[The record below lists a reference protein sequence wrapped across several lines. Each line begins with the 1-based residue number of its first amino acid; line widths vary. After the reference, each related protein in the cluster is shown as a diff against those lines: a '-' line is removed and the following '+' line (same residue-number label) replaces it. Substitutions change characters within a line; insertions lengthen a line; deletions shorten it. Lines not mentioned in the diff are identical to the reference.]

1 MSNLRTY
8 CNNLLQSV
16 NAKLSGENKQ
26 VVELKTRTKTMFIG
40 ADVQH
45 TKNNYSGELPSIA
58 AVVASMNSECTLTNQ
73 RVSRQWPSQGKQSEE
88 AILLLKTMAEELLI
102 AFKDNNNGALPE
114 HIVFYRDGV
123 DDGQFER
130 VQNQEVAA
138 LKEAFQGKNGFSFNN
153 IEKIDEKNNFLSL
166 FSYISSKFQLSSPNI
181 HCR

>member
-1 MSNLRTY
+1 MPNLRNY

-26 VVELKTRTKTMFIG
+26 VIQLQTRTKTMFIG

-88 AILLLKTMAEELLI
+88 AILLLKIMVEELLI
-102 AFKDNNNGALPE
+102 AFKNNNEGALPE
-114 HIVFYRDGV
+114 HVVFYRDGV

-130 VQNQEVAA
+130 VQNDEVTAV
-138 LKEAFQGKNGFSFNN
+138 KEAFQGKEQLFFYLKKIGVIFFLTHHTLKMVFFSVYC
-153 IEKIDEKNNFLSL
+153 S
-166 FSYISSKFQLSSPNI
+166 
-181 HCR
+181 